1 VLQIRQ
7 AAVKELLKGCVVVA
21 LVFGSCADALKIDL
35 TLENGLTLRRHF
47 KTVEV

>member
-7 AAVKELLKGCVVVA
+7 AAVEEWLEGCVVVA
-21 LVFGSCADALKIDL
+21 LVFGSCADALKTDL
-35 TLENGLTLRRHF
+35 TLENGLTLRCHL